1 MAVFVTEPL
10 GSRKR
15 FQISFYRSNPIIS
28 FGDRDIFGGTVGRL
42 NLFAKGNVD
51 VHDSL
56 HSCRI
61 GGEVRWNGINEV
73 LRGRTDAV
81 VRLRHETWTRSDA
94 ILEASGSVPSEILER
109 QLELGSYPAQSQFSV
124 ALFDNKAD
132 AIILSILGETATTL
146 VKHSR
151 AGFLFYPSDPGNWS
165 QADRDW
171 LKSDF
176 TRRDLL
182 DVEGSMSNLRKIVDR
197 IREHSDAPI
206 LVYNVSSIVP
216 DETVHSLQGLG
227 EIYSTRCRRF
237 NLGLADLSEEIG
249 FSIVDVDSIIGR
261 AGADNF
267 KIDAMHLTPDGYRLV
282 AEEVVRVLED
292 LGVISLSQ
300 EPACAPV

>member
-1 MAVFVTEPL
+1 VLAAITFE
-10 GSRKR
+10 
-15 FQISFYRSNPIIS
+15 
-28 FGDRDIFGGTVGRL
+28 GTVRRL

-61 GGEVRWNGINEV
+61 GGEVRWNGINDV
-73 LRGRTDAV
+73 IRGRAI

-94 ILEASGSVPSEILER
+94 ILEAGGTVPLEIAER
-109 QLELGSYPAQSQFSV
+109 QLLLGSYPAPSQFST
-124 ALFDNKAD
+124 ALFDNTAD

-146 VKHSR
+146 VKHNR
-151 AGFLFYPSDPGNWS
+151 AGFLFYPSETDKWS

-176 TRRDLL
+176 ARQDLL
-182 DVEGSMSNLRKIVDR
+182 DVVTSMSNLRQIVER
-197 IREHSDAPI
+197 VRERADVPI
-206 LVYNVSSIVP
+206 LIYNVCSIIP
-216 DETVHSLQGLG
+216 GETVHSLQGLG

-237 NLGLADLSEEIG
+237 NLGLAELSEEMG

-292 LGVISLSQ
+292 LGVTPMLQ
-300 EPACAPV
+300 EPTCAPV